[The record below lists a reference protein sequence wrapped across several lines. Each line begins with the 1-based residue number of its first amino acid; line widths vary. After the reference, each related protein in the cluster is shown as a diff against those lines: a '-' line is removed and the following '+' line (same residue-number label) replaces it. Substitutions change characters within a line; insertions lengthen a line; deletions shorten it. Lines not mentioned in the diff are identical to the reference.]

1 MAQGTG
7 RRAKGRNT
15 ALNSYFPLAL
25 SLEPFATSVSF
36 LVMLKKKNSEPEM
49 TKHHFAHLTS

>member
-15 ALNSYFPLAL
+15 ASNSYLPLAL
-25 SLEPFATSVSF
+25 SLEPFAMSARF
-36 LVMLKKKNSEPEM
+36 LLMQKKKMVNL
-49 TKHHFAHLTS
+49 K